1 MVTFRVRPL
10 TPDDASS
17 ADDAVREAFEGLE
30 TDFPGCEEALA
41 RGLLLLTQTGSHVLI
56 AEDAA
61 GFAGVVRWWDDDGIA
76 WFDLLTAA
84 AVWAGLALLREVER
98 SAQEQG
104 LRLVRVHIPEDGA
117 LEGYFW
123 RAGYREVGR
132 EGGQLLLER
141 RLPLLTVRAQRRAD
155 AAGIAALTGADPW
168 PFEQGARPGWFVL
181 ADGERICGTA
191 AVREVSPGMALVHSI
206 ELDEAHRGRGIET
219 WMLERA
225 AEWAETHGA
234 FAVETEAAIIPDALE
249 RDLEDRGWFR
259 EGERYVRRAVGGPV
273 EGDGPDR
280 PFGNDEW

>member
-1 MVTFRVRPL
+1 MPSYRVRQL
-10 TPDDASS
+10 TPDDASA
-17 ADDAVREAFEGLE
+17 ADDLVREAFEGLE
-30 TDFPGCEEALA
+30 ADFPGCEEALA
-41 RGLLLLTQTGSHVLI
+41 RGLLVLTQTGSRVLV

-61 GFAGVVRWWDDDGIA
+61 GIAGVVRWWDDDGIA

-98 SAQEQG
+98 SAQEHG
-104 LRLVRVHIPEDGA
+104 LRLVRARIPEDA
-117 LEGYFW
+117 AMEGYFW
-123 RAGYREVGR
+123 RARYREVGR
-132 EGGQLLLER
+132 EGRQLLLER

-181 ADGERICGTA
+181 ADGERVCGTA

-206 ELDEAHRGRGIET
+206 ELDATHRGRGIEV
-219 WMLERA
+219 WLLERA

-234 FAVETEAAIIPDALE
+234 FAVETEAAFIPAALE

-259 EGERYVRRAVGGPV
+259 EGQRYVRRSRGEAD
-273 EGDGPDR
+273 EDGRRD
-280 PFGNDEW
+280 